1 MRNFLTKTFGGLSPS
16 YYIRNFIFALLPAAF
31 VVFLEFSISDSEH
44 QPLRYGMIAMAVIS
58 TLLYPYSRFVYE
70 SAVDFVVGRNLFAV
84 NAVIFLLLKLVTILM
99 CWFLAVFIAP
109 IGLIYLYFRHRKSAS
124 MPGREQP

>member
-1 MRNFLTKTFGGLSPS
+1 MKNFLTKTFGGLSTS
-16 YYIRNFIFALLPAAF
+16 YYIRNLVFALLPAAL
-31 VVFLEFSISDSEH
+31 VVFMEFSISDSEH
-44 QPLRYGMIAMAVIS
+44 QPLRYGMIVMAAIN

-70 SAVDFVVGRNLFAV
+70 SAVDFVIGRNVFAV
-84 NAVIFLLLKLVTILM
+84 NAIIFLLLKIITIIV

-109 IGLIYLYFRHRKSAS
+109 IGLIYLYFRHSKSAS